1 MVLRNVAKTFSF
13 EEQRQ
18 EINSLAVDVDNI
30 ANNIA
35 SMTLVNESNP
45 QLGANLDLNGNS
57 ITGNGDINH
66 NGQLSTG
73 SILSSA
79 SLNNKGSVQFGTVDA
94 YSIGHMPANSNL
106 AFSQTHGGSYLFY
119 SDASTI
125 PLQIDP
131 TLVDINVDLDVNG
144 DISVSGT
151 ISALGGNSTYWNNAH
166 SWGDHSLAGYLTSET
181 QSDWNESDTN
191 NPAHILNKPTL
202 FDGTWGSLSGKPTFA
217 TVATSGDYN
226 DLTNTPAQATQVQS
240 NWGETDLNNVA
251 FIKNKPTIPT
261 IPSNVS
267 AFINDVG
274 YKTTDNNTTYTL
286 DAGTHGASDAK
297 LMLLGSNSTI
307 DNVILTA
314 GTGIAFSTISGGG
327 FTISTSLSIGNLTDV
342 NVSGATTG
350 QVLKWSGTEW
360 APADDTSGTGGGSGT
375 ITGVTAG
382 TGLSGGGTSGN
393 ITVNLANTSVSA
405 GSYSNANITVDAQGR
420 ITSAS
425 AGAGGGGSYNDASVD
440 NHLNKTAGVSTG
452 RVLSWYQ
459 QTNGVTDYAW
469 IPFEIEALVDVA
481 WTGLDPS
488 GFGASPVNGDVLYYN
503 GSNWTNYTLDL
514 PDKIEDLSDVSNA
527 VPSDGQVLIWD
538 AGNSLWLPGN
548 VSGGVAYSNSN
559 VDTHLNVSGASSGQ
573 ILSWNGSDY
582 AWVADQT
589 GGSGGASVT
598 VSDTAPG
605 SGTAGDLWW
614 NSASGRLKI
623 YYQDVDTTQWVDASP
638 PLAPD
643 TGSVKD
649 YGAVGDGT
657 TDDTTAIQAAF
668 NSSAKAIHFPAG
680 SYVLSSTVT
689 STVDD
694 RKVYGEGTI
703 TALANLSKALQF
715 TGSSNIDFSLDCEGN
730 QFINVFAQFNDCVD
744 PYIHD
749 CRVENLQSPNN
760 GTGGKAIA
768 FELFSDIDSGAKITD
783 NYISNLNAYG
793 DGVAGNGNGMS
804 RAIAFDST
812 VALTKPILISDNV
825 IDTVIGEEGD
835 AISIMAKESGT
846 QNYFNANVFITGNHI
861 RNFNRRGCKIKFNS
875 AVVSNNTFYNTW
887 TSSPTSPQGV
897 VDLDKG
903 EDHIITNNKFINTEY
918 FSQIKVVPTPGTD
931 EKINNCIIQG
941 NQFTRIGSNTTSTMI
956 YYKSSQ
962 DSTDKGSGVTIK
974 DNSFDCPGYAG
985 TFIKVEVTKNVIVT
999 GNTFIKSSS
1008 AVGIQTT
1015 SVEKNIEQNN
1025 FSVDI

>member
-94 YSIGHMPANSNL
+94 YSIGHMPLNSDL

-131 TLVDINVDLDVNG
+131 TLVDVNVDLDVNG

-360 APADDTSGTGGGSGT
+360 APADDTQGSGGGGYTNSDLDAHLNT
-375 ITGVTAG
+375 STAG
-382 TGLSGGGTSGN
+382 TGQILSWNGSDYDW
-393 ITVNLANTSVSA
+393 VN
-405 GSYSNANITVDAQGR
+405 DQQ
-420 ITSAS
+420 
-425 AGAGGGGSYNDASVD
+425 GGSGSGSNLES
-440 NHLNKTAGVSTG
+440 
-452 RVLSWYQ
+452 LS
-459 QTNGVTDYAW
+459 
-469 IPFEIEALVDVA
+469 DVA
-481 WTGLDPS
+481 WSGLNPN
-488 GFGASPVNGDVLYYN
+488 PQNGQVLQHN
-503 GSNWTNYTLDL
+503 GSNWTNNTLDL

-668 NSSAKAIHFPAG
+668 NSSAKAIYFPTG

-941 NQFTRIGSNTTSTMI
+941 NQFTRIGSNTTRTMI

-962 DSTDKGSGVTIK
+962 DATDKGSGVTIK

-985 TFIKVEVTKNVIVT
+985 TFIKVEVTKNVIIT